1 MYKVFLLLVAIS
13 CQIGSRENL
22 YVQID
27 PQTKMSKYRQWERER
42 ERERKRELKTERE
55 RGHLYN

>member
-27 PQTKMSKYRQWERER
+27 PQTKMSKYKTVR

-55 RGHLYN
+55 RGAFI

>member
-27 PQTKMSKYRQWERER
+27 PQTKMSKYRQWERE
-42 ERERKRELKTERE
+42 KERE
-55 RGHLYN
+55 RGAFI

>member
-27 PQTKMSKYRQWERER
+27 PQTKMSKYRQWEREKER
-42 ERERKRELKTERE
+42 EREIIV
-55 RGHLYN
+55 GLYIFFVLIPS